1 LLPNQNFSTT
11 GASYVNE
18 RGFWVLDSC
27 KSNGTASANSCEVD
41 EDCCGGLASPKT
53 AVCKI
58 DTPVTDPPTRH
69 CSSAPPIGMCVA
81 QGGVCAVTNDCCLG
95 SVCLTGTCSP
105 PPAILLP
112 APANYERTYQA
123 VCDAGTKAVWRFFDW
138 QTITPSANSKI
149 EFYAQTSAT
158 GTDFATVPVY
168 PAMVAIPG
176 VVKLGTASGASNTS
190 WVGSDVGALLIAA
203 GLKSQQY
210 LKVTIRM
217 VPNDALS
224 ASPTLTNWRQN
235 YSCVPAE

>member
-1 LLPNQNFSTT
+1 
-11 GASYVNE
+11 
-18 RGFWVLDSC
+18 
-27 KSNGTASANSCEVD
+27 
-41 EDCCGGLASPKT
+41 
-53 AVCKI
+53 
-58 DTPVTDPPTRH
+58 
-69 CSSAPPIGMCVA
+69 MCVA